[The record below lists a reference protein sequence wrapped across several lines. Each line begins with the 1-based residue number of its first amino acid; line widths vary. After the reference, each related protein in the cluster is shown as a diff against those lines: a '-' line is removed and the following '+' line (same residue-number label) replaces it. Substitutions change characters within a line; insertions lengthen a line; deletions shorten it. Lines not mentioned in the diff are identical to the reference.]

1 VKESTAA
8 KSGGGTPGETVAE
21 RQIRL
26 FGRGT
31 DTGRIEYF
39 SDAVFAIAMTLLVL
53 DIPLPHVASDKLWN
67 AIVGLWPQFFAYALS
82 FLVLAL
88 NWVFHHRKFRV
99 IRSYD
104 TGLIWINLVF
114 LLFVAVLP
122 FPTSLLSEYGSL
134 GDAGVVLYAAVVG
147 ILSAL
152 QTWLWWYAYTHGH
165 LDPEITRPL
174 AVYIARAN
182 VIAPVFFWLSIPV
195 VLLVPSPAGDVL
207 AYVLWFLSW
216 PVGSILDRV
225 AGRRL
230 AEPTPALPQS

>member
-1 VKESTAA
+1 MDQST
-8 KSGGGTPGETVAE
+8 SDETISQ
-21 RQIRL
+21 RQNRL

-53 DIPLPHVASDKLWN
+53 DIPLPHVAPEKLWS
-67 AIVGLWPQFFAYALS
+67 AILGLLPQFFAYALS

-88 NWVFHHRKFRV
+88 NWIFHHRKFRV

-122 FPTSLLSEYGSL
+122 FPTSLLSEYGSI
-134 GDAGVVLYAAVVG
+134 GDAGVVLYAAAVG

-152 QTWLWWYAYTHGH
+152 QTWLWWYAFTHGH
-165 LDPEITRPL
+165 LDAEITRPI

-182 VIAPVFFWLSIPV
+182 FTVPLFFWLSIPV
-195 VLLVPSPAGDVL
+195 VLLVPSPVGDVL
-207 AYVLWFLSW
+207 AYLLWFLSW
-216 PVGSILDRV
+216 PASSVLERVG
-225 AGRRL
+225 GRRL
-230 AEPTPALPQS
+230 AEPPLPRAQS